1 MVANKK
7 GKKSQPEKS
16 KEDIKKENDVVFK
29 VSFTRNTA
37 NISIELIGPEE
48 YIQRMGAIVNGYIQ
62 YLDEYVY
69 DFETEAREADHRA
82 GQQNGTHN
90 ITSVEHAFEK
100 LNFVQIGKMINTHKF
115 NFKDI
120 DIVLLAGAFIQQSS
134 PKGEFSTADITKYL
148 KLADIPPIKNPSHA
162 LKLNL
167 EAGRVNQSGKH
178 YSLTED
184 GIDRVI
190 RTFSTLF

>member
-1 MVANKK
+1 MV
-7 GKKSQPEKS
+7 P
-16 KEDIKKENDVVFK
+16 IKKDKKTPPENRGYDNKCENDVVFK
-29 VSFTRNTA
+29 ISFTRNTA
-37 NISIELIGPEE
+37 NISIELIGPED
-48 YIQRMGAIVNGYIQ
+48 YIERMGTVVNGYIQ

-69 DFETEAREADHRA
+69 DFETESREMGNDTGNAEGNPA
-82 GQQNGTHN
+82 
-90 ITSVEHAFEK
+90 ILSVEQAFEK
-100 LNFVQIGKMINTHKF
+100 LHFVQIGKMINTHKF

-134 PKGEFSTADITKYL
+134 PKGEFSTADITKHL
-148 KLADIPPIKNPSHA
+148 KLAKIPPVKNPSHA

-167 EAGRVNQSGKH
+167 EAGRVNHSGRH

-184 GIDRVI
+184 GIDRVV